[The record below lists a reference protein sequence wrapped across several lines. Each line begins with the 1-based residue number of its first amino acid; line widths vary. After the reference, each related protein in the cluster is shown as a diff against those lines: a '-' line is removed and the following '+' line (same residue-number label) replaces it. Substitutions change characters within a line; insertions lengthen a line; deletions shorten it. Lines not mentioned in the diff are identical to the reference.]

1 MTKPWSKMELLPDF
15 HDLSRE
21 TLLVIASPDLLLLPM
36 ALIERGEGDGPAVR
50 RRLLWAPPLYWR
62 SPLIAGLGRWREPE
76 RGMEGEQKI
85 ELTIRSFILRF
96 KITSDPPMDRP
107 SGG

>member
-1 MTKPWSKMELLPDF
+1 MELLPDF

-21 TLLVIASPDLLLLPM
+21 TLLVIASPDLLLPM
-36 ALIERGEGDGPAVR
+36 ALIEREEDARTCGQTSTASGPTLILEIATDR
-50 RRLLWAPPLYWR
+50 RTRTMERA
-62 SPLIAGLGRWREPE
+62 

-85 ELTIRSFILRF
+85 ELTIRSFILQF

>member
-1 MTKPWSKMELLPDF
+1 MTKPWSKMELLSDF
-15 HDLSRE
+15 HDLFRE

-36 ALIERGEGDGPAVR
+36 ALIERGRGRRTCGQTSTAWGPTLILEIATDR
-50 RRLLWAPPLYWR
+50 RTRTMERA
-62 SPLIAGLGRWREPE
+62 

-96 KITSDPPMDRP
+96 EITSDPPMDRP

>member
-1 MTKPWSKMELLPDF
+1 MEASLPDF

-21 TLLVIASPDLLLLPM
+21 TLLVIASPDLLLPM
-36 ALIERGEGDGPAVR
+36 ALIERRTCGQTSTASGPTLILEIATDR
-50 RRLLWAPPLYWR
+50 RTRTMERA
-62 SPLIAGLGRWREPE
+62 

-96 KITSDPPMDRP
+96 EITSDPPMDRP